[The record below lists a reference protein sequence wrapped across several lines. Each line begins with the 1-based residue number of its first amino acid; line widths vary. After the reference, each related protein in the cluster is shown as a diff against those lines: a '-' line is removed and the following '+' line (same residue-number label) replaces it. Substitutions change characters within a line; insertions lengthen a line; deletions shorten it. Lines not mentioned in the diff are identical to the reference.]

1 MVPAAYER
9 HRYVL
14 ELRLADAPDARN
26 LAVLMKNPSTA
37 TAERLDPTIGKVQ
50 AWARRHDFGGV
61 TVVNLFALRATHPRA
76 LNAYPYE
83 VIVGPENDQHIG
95 EVAARADVIALGWG
109 NPNGL
114 ALDRYARRTAEVQE
128 LLAPYPLHVVGPL
141 THFGHPR
148 HGLRWNGG
156 MELARWDVQWRS
168 GGVQG
173 GGNGLLRRERGA
185 LCPCRVERLRAQGFP
200 HGLDRVIDRGLQVQG
215 ASRAAGAAQGL
226 GRAE

>member
-1 MVPAAYER
+1 MVPAAHER
-9 HRYVL
+9 YRYVL
-14 ELRLADAPDARN
+14 ELQLTDAPDARH

-37 TAERLDPTIGKVQ
+37 SAERLDPTIGKVQ
-50 AWARRHDFGGV
+50 AWARRHGFGGV

-83 VIVGPENDQHIG
+83 VIVGPENDWHIR

-114 ALDRYARRTAEVQE
+114 ALDRYARRIAQVRE

-141 THFGHPR
+141 THVGHPR
-148 HGLRWNGG
+148 HGLLWNGG
-156 MELARWDVQWRS
+156 AELARWDVRWRS

-173 GGNGLLRRERGA
+173 GDDGLLRRERSA
-185 LCPCRVERLRAQGFP
+185 LRPCRVDRLRAQGFP
-200 HGLDRVIDRGLQVQG
+200 HGLGREIDGDL
-215 ASRAAGAAQGL
+215 
-226 GRAE
+226 